1 MGIFLERG
9 VGDLLETIAHEL
21 AGHLSKYTNVLN
33 AYEKTQ
39 KYVDAKR
46 EWKKSSE
53 TKEHQEMKDK
63 RFQNVNVYQ
72 KVLMELFLKYPYFNN
87 LNLNK

>member
-1 MGIFLERG
+1 
-9 VGDLLETIAHEL
+9 
-21 AGHLSKYTNVLN
+21 
-33 AYEKTQ
+33 
-39 KYVDAKR
+39 
-46 EWKKSSE
+46 
-53 TKEHQEMKDK
+53 MKDK

>member
-39 KYVDAKR
+39 KYVDAKESER
-46 EWKKSSE
+46 NHLKPKNIKK
-53 TKEHQEMKDK
+53 
-63 RFQNVNVYQ
+63 
-72 KVLMELFLKYPYFNN
+72 
-87 LNLNK
+87 